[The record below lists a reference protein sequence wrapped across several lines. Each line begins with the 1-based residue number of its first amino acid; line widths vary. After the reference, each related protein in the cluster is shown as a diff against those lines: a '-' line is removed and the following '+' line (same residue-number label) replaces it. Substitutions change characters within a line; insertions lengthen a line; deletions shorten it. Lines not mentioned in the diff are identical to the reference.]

1 MEIDGHIPS
10 KSGAK
15 LPRPPVSRWK
25 PPWSAG
31 TFDAAGIVGWK
42 PGACPETWWK
52 IGLGSTWGVELKR
65 LDSGHRILTQ
75 NFDAG
80 WFGINGGTDFWDLS

>member
-1 MEIDGHIPS
+1 M
-10 KSGAK
+10 
-15 LPRPPVSRWK
+15 
-25 PPWSAG
+25 
-31 TFDAAGIVGWK
+31 

-80 WFGINGGTDFWDLS
+80 WFGINGGTDF